1 MGDLSVTVRL
11 HGEVVEDTVL
21 PLRRTTRIG
30 DDPSAVVAFPGADVV
45 VVRAGERL
53 LVRGRA
59 LEEGDA
65 LELSLGPV
73 EVTVEHTLRGRTPP
87 EWRSSFDV
95 RFLGVVALVTAVGTW
110 LDVAEAWWARDP
122 LALGHRNGVP
132 SAQVDEA
139 DRAQG
144 EASVQRPALAGG
156 TAEVA
161 PELDAEPE
169 DDQAQ
174 GPRHLADDEHTGTA
188 WSAWYRRAV
197 PQDDQVSGA
206 YLRLRDNPSD
216 AAAHR
221 VVAQAAY
228 DADEYDVAVWHYRW
242 LVQQDPGD
250 RTLMVRLA
258 RAEKRRGRH
267 AREADLYRRVLE
279 DDPTN
284 PDALGGLAVA
294 LARMGR
300 LDEAVTLVDEL
311 QAAAPTAPATDMT
324 VALISAIQGQEREA
338 IEALD
343 RAVAARGQ
351 LTDELQLELRRDLAL
366 DPALADLRK
375 DKRLRATLHR
385 HMGAAAPT
393 PTR

>member
-1 MGDLSVTVRL
+1 MGDLSVSVRL
-11 HGEVVEDTVL
+11 HGEVVEDAVL
-21 PLRRTTRIG
+21 PLRRTVRIG
-30 DDPSAVVAFPGADVV
+30 DGAGAAVAFPGADVV
-45 VVRAGERL
+45 VVRAGDRL

-59 LEEGDA
+59 LEEGEA

-73 EVTVEHTLRGRTPP
+73 DVTVEHTLRGRTPP
-87 EWRSSFDV
+87 EWRGVFDA

-110 LDVAEAWWARDP
+110 LDAAESWWERDP
-122 LALGHRNGVP
+122 LTLGRGRGDVE
-132 SAQVDEA
+132 VTEVV

-144 EASVQRPALAGG
+144 EASVQRAPLVAGPDAATTELA
-156 TAEVA
+156 T
-161 PELDAEPE
+161 EPD

-174 GPRHLADDEHTGTA
+174 GPRHLPDDDRSGTA
-188 WSAWYRRAV
+188 WHGWYRRSV
-197 PQDDQVSGA
+197 PQDDQMLDA
-206 YLRLRDNPSD
+206 YARLRANPAD

-242 LVQQDPGD
+242 LVQQDPDD

-267 AREADLYRRVLE
+267 AREVELYRRVLE
-279 DDPTN
+279 SDPVHT
-284 PDALGGLAVA
+284 DALGGLAVA

-300 LDEAVTLVDEL
+300 LDEAGHLVDEL
-311 QAAAPTAPATDMT
+311 QATAPTAPFTDVT
-324 VALISAIQGQEREA
+324 VALISAMQGQEREA
-338 IEALD
+338 IDALD

-351 LTDELQLELRRDLAL
+351 LTDELQIELRRDLAL

-385 HMGAAAPT
+385 HLGAAAPT

>member
-11 HGEVVEDTVL
+11 FGEVVEDAVL
-21 PLRRTTRIG
+21 PLRRTLRIG
-30 DDPSAVVAFPGADVV
+30 DDPSARVAFPGADVV

-59 LEEGDA
+59 LEEGEA

-73 EVTVEHTLRGRTPP
+73 EVTVEHTLRGQTPA
-87 EWRSSFDV
+87 EWRSAFDV
-95 RFLGVVALVTAVGTW
+95 RFLGVVALVTAIGTW
-110 LDVAEAWWARDP
+110 LDAAEAWWERDP
-122 LALGHRNGVP
+122 LAWGRGPVA
-132 SAQVDEA
+132 AQIEQ

-144 EASVQRPALAGG
+144 EASVQRTALAGAAG
-156 TAEVA
+156 DDAHELT
-161 PELDAEPE
+161 PEADE
-169 DDQAQ
+169 DQAQ
-174 GPRHLADDEHTGTA
+174 GPRHLPDDLHTGTS
-188 WSAWYRRAV
+188 WHGWYRRAV
-197 PQDDQVSGA
+197 PQDDQALGA
-206 YLRLRDNPSD
+206 YLRLRENPSD
-216 AAAHR
+216 PAAHR

-242 LVQQDPGD
+242 LVQQDPSD

-267 AREADLYRRVLE
+267 AREAELYRQVLE
-279 DDPTN
+279 VDPTN
-284 PDALGGLAVA
+284 ADALGGLAVA

-300 LDEAVTLVDEL
+300 LDEAVNLVDEL
-311 QAAAPTAPATDMT
+311 QATAPNAPFTDMT
-324 VALISAIQGQEREA
+324 VALLAAMQGQEREA
-338 IEALD
+338 LAALD

-366 DPALADLRK
+366 DPVLADLRK

-385 HMGAAAPT
+385 HLGAAAPT
-393 PTR
+393 PVR